1 MKFIRFF
8 IFGIFISSGAFALS
22 DFDTAAQMLSAAKN
36 GDIKYLEQLVNN
48 GADINYIDN
57 TGMSIVCTALMNN
70 DIRAAQILQ
79 MYGADASKCDRQ
91 IKKYKN
97 KDPNKKTGGLFS
109 GLSTAQEVALTT
121 AGGIAVVGG
130 LFFLTDKL
138 KGSNN
143 NIFGS
148 NSNRPN
154 NNGGSGGTGGHGGN
168 NNTHQGDSKALTS
181 YGPSLPSAEAEKKD
195 YANNL
200 NSQSGTDDTSIAR
213 KNFNS
218 TTQLDSSNN
227 VVSQYNHLLAMRGYS
242 PFARGYLGMT
252 TLRNDKNEPLKI
264 TGDLEGHNIS
274 GGKPVNVA
282 LITSNG
288 LNINSDL
295 TADESSLQDRL
306 FAYTSKNVNGSLN
319 NGSRDTVSN
328 KYYNNEI
335 INKTHQQGSQD
346 IQNGISEWKTQEK
359 EEDINNFDLSGAGT
373 ALHNKLIDNDDIYDP
388 DNMLA
393 KIVGGYTSGKTSGD
407 ITGFMPNGQM
417 TVYRT
422 GGGYK
427 INTLTGQGK
436 KDYEDVA
443 NGIKVKMK
451 LSGDTVDTEYIFDK
465 IISRSNYYKILKAGK
480 DTGYRAYIKDGKMYL
495 YNSRDENT
503 FSTLQVYNMDSGNK
517 KIELIQNTTQTDYKN
532 YEALLHA
539 SNLSDKDD
547 KSGFAPSVIANVALN
562 PKLFD
567 NSSKTITSLI
577 SYDKKDEY
585 KNKFKEYVNEYYSF
599 ESDKKQG
606 QKALD
611 FFENTNKF
619 TIFSTGWQNI
629 DSSGKSLEASFENSA
644 PLVFN
649 RLKNIF
655 ATVVSVSVPTV
666 KKADNLK
673 LSEYKSKNKIEL
685 SAYQIGSKKY
695 KSRIC
700 GISGTGTKDTDP
712 WCFAAIGNYD
722 GQAVASMA
730 GSVGILKSAF
740 NYMDNK
746 QLFALLALTADGP
759 FCKDCAKNSEGKDIE
774 EKLKNYLDGMYKL
787 PSDYQSELNNNP
799 NANYLELFKKVF
811 GYGLINL
818 ERATTPGKTIYYY
831 NGDRILSSKKGGN
844 AYWGDFSKTRFGSSS
859 VLRPRLSKISAQYY
873 DMLESPDK
881 SLSLPRIWKH
891 NFNLNKENN
900 INNISKNIF
909 ESLQPF
915 TRNSEQ
921 KIDNFSFALSS
932 SGSRLGN
939 FSDLNNF
946 NIKYEKDN
954 FNFTSSFKNNL
965 TDNLSNF
972 EGRENQILSLVSN
985 LVIADTKY
993 SLKNFSFKTSI
1004 FSGDILDK
1012 NLISKSELSNSLLES
1027 AKFGSATG
1035 FSFDVSFNKNSFNIS
1050 SSIGKLNEKGSVLG
1064 TGTGGLLDL
1073 GSGDTIYL
1081 DNRVSYKL
1089 TNDINL
1095 QFNFVTS
1102 QTKTN
1107 SRNEQSFIKDITDI
1121 YSNAYSI
1128 NADYKSF
1135 SFSISRPL
1143 TVYSGDMTYAYSDFN
1158 LVPKTKGGYGLSSK
1172 YYLDKVSLSPNK
1184 ELRFVGTYRKNLG
1197 IFTDSVFNFI
1207 YRVNPDGFTDK
1218 NETIL
1223 MMKLSHRLGI

>member
-1 MKFIRFF
+1 MKFIGFF
-8 IFGIFISSGAFALS
+8 IFGVFLSSGAFALS

-36 GDIKYLEQLVNN
+36 GDMKYLEQLVNN

-97 KDPNKKTGGLFS
+97 KDHNKKTGGLFS

-154 NNGGSGGTGGHGGN
+154 NNGGNGSGGHGN

-181 YGPSLPSAEAEKKD
+181 YGPSLPDAEAERKD

-200 NSQSGTDDTSIAR
+200 NSQLGTEISK
-213 KNFNS
+213 KNFNA

-227 VVSQYNHLLAMRGYS
+227 VISQYNHLLAMRGYS

-264 TGDLEGHNIS
+264 TGDLEGNNIS
-274 GGKPVNVA
+274 GGKPINIA

-288 LNINSDL
+288 LNINPDS
-295 TADESSLQDRL
+295 ESISQQSSLQDRL
-306 FAYTSKNVNGSLN
+306 FVYTSKNVNGSLN

-328 KYYNNEI
+328 KYYNNKI
-335 INKTHQQGSQD
+335 TNKTHQQGSQD
-346 IQNGISEWKTQEK
+346 VQNGISEWKTEEK
-359 EEDINNFDLSGAGT
+359 KEDIKNFDLSGAGT

-422 GGGYK
+422 GGGYELEEITNDTGHYYQNINDEITIK
-427 INTLTGQGK
+427 IKLKDSETQDADYKLK
-436 KDYEDVA
+436 KMENGYYAVEDA
-443 NGIKVKMK
+443 
-451 LSGDTVDTEYIFDK
+451 S
-465 IISRSNYYKILKAGK
+465 GK
-480 DTGYRAYIKDGKMYL
+480 DTGYLAYITKVEGKDNIYL
-495 YNSRDENT
+495 YNKNALNK
-503 FSTLQVYNMDSGNK
+503 FSTLKVYEVQTNNEIKLVK
-517 KIELIQNTTQTDYKN
+517 KTKQTDYKN

-606 QKALD
+606 QKALN

-619 TIFSTGWQNI
+619 TIFSAGWQNI

-666 KKADNLK
+666 KKANNLK
-673 LSEYKSKNKIEL
+673 LSEYKPENKIEL
-685 SAYQIGSKKY
+685 SAYKIGTKKY

-712 WCFAAIGNYD
+712 WCFSAIGNYD

-740 NYMDNK
+740 SYMDNK

-759 FCKDCAKNSEGKDIE
+759 FCKDCAKNSEGKDLE
-774 EKLKNYLDGMYKL
+774 EKLKNYLDEMYKL
-787 PSDYQSELNNNP
+787 PSDYQSGLDNNP

-844 AYWGDFSKTRFGSSS
+844 AYWGDFSKTRFASSS

-932 SGSRLGN
+932 SGSHFGN

-954 FNFTSSFKNNL
+954 FNFSSSFKNNL

-993 SLKNFSFKTSI
+993 SLKNFSFKTSV
-1004 FSGDILDK
+1004 FSGDVLDK

-1027 AKFGSATG
+1027 AKIGSATG
-1035 FSFDVSFNKNSFNIS
+1035 FSFDVSFNKNNFNIS

-1073 GSGDTIYL
+1073 GSGGTIYL

-1095 QFNFVTS
+1095 QFNFITS

-1107 SRNEQSFIKDITDI
+1107 NRNEQSFIKDVTDI

-1128 NADYKSF
+1128 NVDYKNF
-1135 SFSISRPL
+1135 SFSIFQPL

-1158 LVPKTKGGYGLSSK
+1158 LVSKTKGGYGLSSK

-1184 ELRFVGTYRKNLG
+1184 ELRFIGTYRKNLG
-1197 IFTDSVFNFI
+1197 TFTDSVFNFI
-1207 YRVNPDGFTDK
+1207 YRLNPDGFTDK

>member
-1 MKFIRFF
+1 MKFIGFF
-8 IFGIFISSGAFALS
+8 IFGVFLSSGAFALS

-36 GDIKYLEQLVNN
+36 GDMKYLEQLVNN

-154 NNGGSGGTGGHGGN
+154 NNGGNGSGGHGN

-181 YGPSLPSAEAEKKD
+181 YGPSLPSTEAEKKD
-195 YANNL
+195 YGNNL
-200 NSQSGTDDTSIAR
+200 NSQLGTDISK
-213 KNFNS
+213 KNFKATN
-218 TTQLDSSNN
+218 QFDSNGDIN
-227 VVSQYNHLLAMRGYS
+227 FQYNHLLAMRGYS
-242 PFARGYLGMT
+242 TFARGYFGMT
-252 TLRNDKNEPLKI
+252 TLRNDKKEPLKI
-264 TGDLEGHNIS
+264 TGGLEGYNIS
-274 GGKPVNVA
+274 GGKPVNIA

-288 LNINSDL
+288 LNINPDSSIPQG
-295 TADESSLQDRL
+295 SSLQDRL
-306 FAYTSKNVNGSLN
+306 FVYTSKNASGSLN
-319 NGSRDTVSN
+319 DASRDTVSN

-335 INKTHQQGSQD
+335 TNKTTHINNPSQD
-346 IQNGISEWKTQEK
+346 IPNGISEWKTKEK
-359 EEDINNFDLSGAGT
+359 EGDIKKFDLSGAGT
-373 ALHNKLIDNDDIYDP
+373 ALHNKLIDNENIHDV

-393 KIVGGYTSGKTSGD
+393 KIVGGYTSGHTSGD

-427 INTLTGQGK
+427 INNIASTDQVEK
-436 KDYEDVA
+436 KYQNIE
-443 NGIKVKMK
+443 NGIKVIDMNI
-451 LSGDTVDTEYIFDK
+451 SGDTSDYVFEK
-465 IISRSNYYKILKAGK
+465 ISTRTHYYKVLKNNK
-480 DTGYRAYIKDGKMYL
+480 DTGYRAYIDNDKMYL
-495 YNSRDENT
+495 YNSMAENT
-503 FSTLQVYNMDSGNK
+503 FSTLQVYDVDSTNH
-517 KIELIQNTTQTDYKN
+517 KIKLVQDTKQTDYKN
-532 YEALLHA
+532 YEALLHS

-547 KSGFAPSVIANVALN
+547 KSGFAPSIIANVALN

-567 NSSKTITSLI
+567 NSSKTITSLVALNEN
-577 SYDKKDEY
+577 SKH
-585 KNKFKEYVNEYYSF
+585 KNKFKEYVDEYYSI
-599 ESDKKQG
+599 ENDKKQG
-606 QKALD
+606 QKALE
-611 FFENTNKF
+611 FFENTSKF
-619 TIFSTGWQNI
+619 TIFSAGWQNI

-644 PLVFN
+644 PIVFN

-655 ATVVSVSVPTV
+655 ATVVSVSIPTE
-666 KKADNLK
+666 KEANNLK
-673 LSEYKSKNKIEL
+673 LSEYKSNNKIKL
-685 SAYQIGSKKY
+685 SEYEFSGTKY

-700 GISGTGTKDTDP
+700 GISGTGTKDIDP
-712 WCFAAIGNYD
+712 WCFSAIGNYG

-740 NYMDNK
+740 DYMNDK

-759 FCKDCAKNSEGKDIE
+759 FCKDCAKNSEGKDLE

-787 PSDYQSELNNNP
+787 PSDYQFELDNNP
-799 NANYLELFKKVF
+799 NTNYFEIFKKVF

-831 NGDRILSSKKGGN
+831 NGDRIISNVNGGN
-844 AYWGDFSKTRFGSSS
+844 AYWGDFSKTRFASSS
-859 VLRPRLSKISAQYY
+859 VLRPRLSKISVQYY

-900 INNISKNIF
+900 VNNISKNIF

-921 KIDNFSFALSS
+921 KIDNFSFVLSS
-932 SGSRLGN
+932 SGSHFGN

-954 FNFTSSFKNNL
+954 FNFSSSFKNNL

-993 SLKNFSFKTSI
+993 SLKNFSFKTSV

-1027 AKFGSATG
+1027 AKIGSASG
-1035 FSFDVSFNKNSFNIS
+1035 FSFDVSFNKNNFNIS

-1081 DNRVSYKL
+1081 DNRVSYNL

-1095 QFNFVTS
+1095 QFNFITS

-1107 SRNEQSFIKDITDI
+1107 NRNEQSFIKDITDI

-1128 NADYKSF
+1128 NVDHKNF
-1135 SFSISRPL
+1135 SFSIFQPL

-1158 LVPKTKGGYGLSSK
+1158 LIPKTKGGYSLSSK

-1197 IFTDSVFNFI
+1197 IFTDSIFNFI
-1207 YRVNPDGFTDK
+1207 YRINPDGFTER